1 MQTQEDALLGRLAV
15 HHKLISQDQ
24 LTTAAQR
31 QAVEP
36 RPLSTVLLE
45 LKFISTEQAKWLA
58 QAQQQFLAK
67 QNGGQAPAAAP
78 APAAAAPAAA
88 PAAARAVTPA
98 PAPAVA
104 APAPAPAPV
113 AARAPVSA
121 PAVNRTG
128 LPTLQQILT
137 KAVESKA
144 SDVHIHSGAP
154 LQMRVNGVLK
164 ELKTGVLDPAM
175 VEAILKD
182 GLTEEQRE
190 RLNEHWDLDVALALP
205 GVGRFRASF
214 YKQQRGWDGV
224 FRTIPPNPPTL
235 EQLGLPASLAKL
247 TDFHQGL
254 VLITGPGG
262 CGKSSTMA
270 ALVSMLNA
278 SRQDHIITVEDPIE
292 YVHMPQ
298 GCVVNQRQANKHTK
312 SFSNA
317 LRAAL
322 REDPD
327 IIMIGEL
334 RDLETIQLAISAA
347 ETGHLVMGTIHTNNA
362 IRTIN
367 RILDVFPPKQQSQ
380 IRAMVSE
387 SLRAIVSQRL
397 VLSADGT
404 RRIPALEVLYVKP
417 SVSNLIREEKTFQ
430 IRSIMQ
436 TGRGDGMCLLDD
448 SLNDLVKSG
457 QITKAEARRH
467 AEDPKRFA

>member
-1 MQTQEDALLGRLAV
+1 MQTQEDALVGRIAL
-15 HHKLISQDQ
+15 HYKLISPEQ
-24 LTTAAQR
+24 LSAASQR
-31 QAVEP
+31 QSTDR
-36 RPLSTVLLE
+36 RPLSALLVD
-45 LKFISTEQAKWLA
+45 LKFISTAQAKWLDHA
-58 QAQQQFLAK
+58 RQQFFSKNPGSTGA
-67 QNGGQAPAAAP
+67 
-78 APAAAAPAAA
+78 
-88 PAAARAVTPA
+88 TPA
-98 PAPAVA
+98 PAQPAEVRA
-104 APAPAPAPV
+104 PEPAPPAPAPPVPRPVTVAPV
-113 AARAPVSA
+113 
-121 PAVNRTG
+121 NREG
-128 LPTLQQILT
+128 LPSLQQILT
-137 KAVESKA
+137 RAFEAKA
-144 SDVHIHSGAP
+144 SDVHIHARAP

-164 ELKTGVLDPAM
+164 ELKTGALEPAM

-182 GLTEEQRE
+182 ALSAEQRA
-190 RLNEHWDLDVALALP
+190 LLDEHWDLDLALALP

-214 YKQQRGWDGV
+214 YKQQRGWDAV
-224 FRTIPPNPPTL
+224 FRTIPPTPPTL
-235 EQLGLPASLAKL
+235 EQLGLPQTLAKL

-254 VLITGPGG
+254 LLITGPAG

-270 ALVSMLNA
+270 ALLSMLNA

-292 YVHMPQ
+292 YVHAPQ
-298 GCVVNQRQANKHTK
+298 GCVVNQRQANKHTR
-312 SFSNA
+312 SFANA

-347 ETGHLVMGTIHTNNA
+347 ETGHLVMGTLHTNNA

-397 VLSADGT
+397 VLSADGN
-404 RRIPALEVLYVKP
+404 RRIPVLEVLYVKP
-417 SVSNLIREEKTFQ
+417 SISNLIREEKTFQ
-430 IRSIMQ
+430 IRSVMQ
-436 TGRGDGMCLLDD
+436 TGRSEGMCLLDD
-448 SLNDLVKSG
+448 SLAELVKSG

>member
-1 MQTQEDALLGRLAV
+1 ALLGRIAV
-15 HHKLISQDQ
+15 HYKLISQEQ
-24 LTTAAQR
+24 LTAAAQR

-36 RPLSTVLLE
+36 RPLSNVLLE
-45 LKFISTEQAKWLA
+45 LKFISSEQAKWLA

-78 APAAAAPAAA
+78 APA
-88 PAAARAVTPA
+88 PA
-98 PAPAVA
+98 PAPAA
-104 APAPAPAPV
+104 AKPAPAPAPAP
-113 AARAPVSA
+113 AAGPSA
-121 PAVNRTG
+121 PAPAPIAAAAPAPVRTTSAPNVSRVG

-154 LQMRVNGVLK
+154 LQMRVNGILK
-164 ELKTGVLDPAM
+164 ELKTGVLDPSM

-182 GLTEEQRE
+182 GLDDEQRE
-190 RLNEHWDLDVALALP
+190 RLNEHWDLDAAISLP

-270 ALVSMLNA
+270 ALLSMLNA

-292 YVHMPQ
+292 YVHTPQ

-312 SFSNA
+312 SFANA

-347 ETGHLVMGTIHTNNA
+347 ETGHLVMGTLHTNNA

-404 RRIPALEVLYVKP
+404 RRIPVLEVLYVKP

-436 TGRGDGMCLLDD
+436 TGRSDGMCLLDD
-448 SLNDLVKSG
+448 SLAELVKSG
-457 QITKAEARRH
+457 QVTKAEARRH